1 MKKCISVILTIF
13 MVFSLIMMP
22 TNIVY
27 GQADVRAPELKSIRI
42 DKKEVIAG
50 DKVTFTAEITDDIS
64 GVDSVCVYLEV
75 PGHGTKNIWLKEKE
89 KDIYEGI

>member
-13 MVFSLIMMP
+13 MVFSLIMIP
-22 TNIVY
+22 INIVY

-64 GVDSVCVYLEV
+64 ISRSTSTWNKKYMVKRERKRY
-75 PGHGTKNIWLKEKE
+75 I
-89 KDIYEGI
+89 